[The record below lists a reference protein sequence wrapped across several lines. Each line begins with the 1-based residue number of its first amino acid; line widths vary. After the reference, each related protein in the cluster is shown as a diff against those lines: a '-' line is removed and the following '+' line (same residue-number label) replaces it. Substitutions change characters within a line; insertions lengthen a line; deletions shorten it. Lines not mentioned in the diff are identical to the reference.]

1 MVYIVVLEATG
12 ESRESSS
19 LSIRTKLFYLL
30 ASAKDGGMREHAR
43 DWIRAQA

>member
-1 MVYIVVLEATG
+1 
-12 ESRESSS
+12 
-19 LSIRTKLFYLL
+19 LFYLL